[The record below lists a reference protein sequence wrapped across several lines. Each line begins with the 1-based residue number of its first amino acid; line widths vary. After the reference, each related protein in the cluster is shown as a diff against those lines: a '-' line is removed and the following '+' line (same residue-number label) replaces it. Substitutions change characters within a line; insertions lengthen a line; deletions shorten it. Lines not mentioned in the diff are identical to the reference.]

1 VAKRGHDRRDLSHD
15 AYPPGELAQE
25 LPTPRHFE
33 QASSLVTEEMM
44 AVPCGSDPE
53 EHLESIRQY
62 GEEERAHRVAWSVVE
77 NKYEKN
83 AQGNWVQKND

>member
-1 VAKRGHDRRDLSHD
+1 
-15 AYPPGELAQE
+15 
-25 LPTPRHFE
+25 
-33 QASSLVTEEMM
+33 MM